1 MASELVRFTVAVPEG
16 LLEEFD
22 EFTARRGSHVNRSE
36 AVRDLMREQIAE
48 HEADDP
54 DAEVVGSITMVYDHH
69 VVGLSGALDEVQHD
83 HMGQIVSTMHVHLDH
98 HNCLEVLAVRGKS
111 AAIHEL
117 ADLLL
122 GTKGV
127 RYGRLSC
134 MATTSAIE
142 AGH

>member
-16 LLEEFD
+16 LLHDFD
-22 EFTARRGSHVNRSE
+22 EYTARRGSHANRSE
-36 AVRDLMREQIAE
+36 AVRDLMREQMAGRE
-48 HEADDP
+48 VDDP
-54 DAEVVGSITMVYDHH
+54 DANVVGSITMVYDHH
-69 VVGLSGALDEVQHD
+69 VVGLSGSLDQVQHD
-83 HMGQIVSTMHVHLDH
+83 HMDQIVSTMHVHLDH

-111 AAIHEL
+111 SKIHQL

-134 MATTSAIE
+134 VATTSAIE